1 MGQKWFDG
9 YSAAVE
15 IYLVIDGKRY
25 DVAQIGAGSL
35 ILRDSHKIPPHTH
48 AKLVM
53 NLDGVEESENIFL
66 GEGAN
71 NNEELV
77 PFF

>member
-9 YSAAVE
+9 YSAEIE
-15 IYLVIDGKRY
+15 IYLVINDKRY
-25 DVAQIGAGSL
+25 DVAQIGAGFL
-35 ILRDSHKIPPHTH
+35 MLRDSNEIPPHTH

-53 NLDGVEESENIFL
+53 IFDGVEEAENVFL
-66 GEGAN
+66 ADGAK